1 VASATCLA
9 KPSWSLEN
17 QRVGVVR
24 VLNRLDEAV
33 LPERWRRREQDPVKV
48 GLQHI
53 YLGGVVALLGL
64 VLLLAT
70 GNLVGVVVGS
80 CNMLIGAARMDA
92 AMRSKEASRVD
103 G

>member
-1 VASATCLA
+1 MNVLRA
-9 KPSWSLEN
+9 
-17 QRVGVVR
+17 
-24 VLNRLDEAV
+24 LNRLDEAV

-53 YLGGVVALLGL
+53 YVGGVLVLIGL

-70 GNLVGVVVGS
+70 GSLVGIVIGAG
-80 CNMLIGAARMDA
+80 NMLIGAARMNA
-92 AMRSKEASRVD
+92 AMRSKEAPRVD